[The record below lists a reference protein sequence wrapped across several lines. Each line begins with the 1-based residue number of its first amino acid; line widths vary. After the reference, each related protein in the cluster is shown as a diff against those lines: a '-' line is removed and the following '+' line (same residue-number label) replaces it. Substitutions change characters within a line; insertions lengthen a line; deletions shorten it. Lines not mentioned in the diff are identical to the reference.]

1 MHLLIHY
8 NPREKLN
15 NLKNCPLIPRVTRTK
30 NKFRKFK
37 YIKKIHELFDF
48 KAHTASLGL
57 SKPK

>member
-15 NLKNCPLIPRVTRTK
+15 SLKNCPLIPRVTRTI
-30 NKFRKFK
+30 NKFNKFK

-48 KAHTASLGL
+48 KAHTASLSL